1 MVDVNLRTNRTLNIS
16 YNRDKTNN
24 DEYYL
29 LELKEDNNTYKAVN
43 PVVTYFKQGSSA
55 IRNWNCEV
63 YNGYVK
69 LKQVDMPDNGQSG
82 TYEITVSDSGKLFP
96 SQGYAIL
103 TLDSQEHKDTI
114 VNVITG
120 QKGEKGDKGDPG
132 EQGLQGPKGDKGD
145 PGEQGL
151 QGPKGDKGDP
161 GEQGP
166 KGPKG
171 DKGDP
176 GVQGP
181 KGDKGDPGEQGPK
194 GEKGD
199 KGDPGVQGPKGDKG
213 DPGEQGP
220 KGDKGDPGV
229 QGLQGPKGDKGDPG
243 VQGPKGDKGDPGE
256 QGPKGDKGDPGVQG
270 LQGPKGDKGDP
281 GVQGLQGPKGDKGD
295 PGIQGPKGDKG
306 DPGVQGP
313 KGDKGDPG
321 EVPDNV
327 LTKSMLTNDNPDT
340 SLVSAVS
347 VKNNQISRKSEFMN
361 FRGINQGHIVERD
374 GKLALGLNEYGFY
387 TYTVSFEPIFD
398 ELDKKVDKSEIAPSY
413 LTDLDNPLLNYA
425 QLNGPAYASSL
436 DTQNNRITLS
446 FLLNYSSFPYIKK
459 NSDGR
464 YTFEAAKDQLID
476 KFKEEKYSMPVPI
489 YVYYNDLTVKTSIRY
504 IANVS
509 TIDVTNV
516 DGEYPF
522 ILKLSNFKCV
532 DNTFLSMLSEDKRT
546 PLILY
551 FKYNLH

>member
-1 MVDVNLRTNRTLNIS
+1 M
-16 YNRDKTNN
+16 
-24 DEYYL
+24 
-29 LELKEDNNTYKAVN
+29 
-43 PVVTYFKQGSSA
+43 
-55 IRNWNCEV
+55 
-63 YNGYVK
+63 
-69 LKQVDMPDNGQSG
+69 
-82 TYEITVSDSGKLFP
+82 
-96 SQGYAIL
+96 
-103 TLDSQEHKDTI
+103 
-114 VNVITG
+114 
-120 QKGEKGDKGDPG
+120 
-132 EQGLQGPKGDKGD
+132 QGPKGDNGD
-145 PGEQGL
+145 PGE
-151 QGPKGDKGDP
+151 
-161 GEQGP
+161 
-166 KGPKG
+166 
-171 DKGDP
+171 
-176 GVQGP
+176 
-181 KGDKGDPGEQGPK
+181 
-194 GEKGD
+194 
-199 KGDPGVQGPKGDKG
+199 QGPKGDKG

-229 QGLQGPKGDKGDPG
+229 QGLQGPKGDN
-243 VQGPKGDKGDPGE
+243 GDPGE
-256 QGPKGDKGDPGVQG
+256 QGPKGDKGD
-270 LQGPKGDKGDP
+270 KGDP
-281 GVQGLQGPKGDKGD
+281 GVQGPKGE
-295 PGIQGPKGDKG
+295 KGDKG

-327 LTKSMLTNDNPDT
+327 LTKSMLTNDDNPDT
-340 SLVSAVS
+340 NLVSAVT
-347 VKNNQISRKSEFMN
+347 VKNHQISRKSEFMN
-361 FRGINQGHIVERD
+361 FWEIEQGHIVERD
-374 GKLALGLNEYGFY
+374 GKLALGLDDYGFH

-436 DTQNNRITLS
+436 DIQNNRITLS

>member
-103 TLDSQEHKDTI
+103 TLDGEEHKDTI

-132 EQGLQGPKGDKGD
+132 EQGPAGPKGDKGDPGLQGPKGDPGEQGPAGPKGDKGD
-145 PGEQGL
+145 PGEQGV
-151 QGPKGDKGDP
+151 QGPKGDPGIQGPAGPKGEKGDKGDP

-166 KGPKG
+166 KG

-176 GVQGP
+176 GLQGPAGP
-181 KGDKGDPGEQGPK
+181 KGDKGDPGEQG
-194 GEKGD
+194 
-199 KGDPGVQGPKGDKG
+199 VQGD
-213 DPGEQGP
+213 

-243 VQGPKGDKGDPGE
+243 ESVPT
-256 QGPKGDKGDPGVQG
+256 G
-270 LQGPKGDKGDP
+270 LQY
-281 GVQGLQGPKGDKGD
+281 
-295 PGIQGPKGDKG
+295 IQ
-306 DPGVQGP
+306 
-313 KGDKGDPG
+313 
-321 EVPDNV
+321 
-327 LTKSMLTNDNPDT
+327 
-340 SLVSAVS
+340 
-347 VKNNQISRKSEFMN
+347 
-361 FRGINQGHIVERD
+361 
-374 GKLALGLNEYGFY
+374 
-387 TYTVSFEPIFD
+387 
-398 ELDKKVDKSEIAPSY
+398 
-413 LTDLDNPLLNYA
+413 DLDSTPYNFATLTA
-425 QLNGPAYASSL
+425 PAYVS
-436 DTQNNRITLS
+436 DFDVQHRRITLS
-446 FLLNYSSFPYIKK
+446 FLLNYSSFPFIKK
-459 NSDGR
+459 DNNGR
-464 YTFEAAKDQLID
+464 YTYEAAKDQLID
-476 KFKEEKYSMPVPI
+476 KIKKDNQSLLGHMKLYFD
-489 YVYYNDLTVKTSIRY
+489 DLSVESSIRY
-504 IANVS
+504 NDGIS
-509 TIDVTNV
+509 GFGVTRLNG
-516 DGEYPF
+516 DYPF
-522 ILKLSNFKCV
+522 ILKLSNFHC
-532 DNTFLSMLSEDKRT
+532 DSYSLLSMLAEDKRL